1 MKLFYTSNSN
11 NYLLKNIDFDSEKE
25 IQEFTEKNLAELF
38 DLEIIATEFT
48 IKQYRFDTLAFDKS
62 TNSFVIIE
70 YKNTKNY
77 SVIDQG
83 FSYLATMLENKAEFI
98 LKYQQ
103 VKQTTLTKK
112 DINWEGSKLFFI
124 APAYAGYQKNAINFK
139 DIAIELWI
147 VQKFIDQNNNKIIS
161 YNPIKPTTTE
171 ASIKTISPNSSTI
184 NKVTAE
190 TKLYNEEDHLNKTSD
205 EIKQLYAT
213 IKEQILALGDIDLKI
228 NKQTIAFRGNAN
240 IVDIIVYNKQLKIYL
255 NLKSNQLQDPN
266 NSFIDVGTKGHWG
279 VGSYECIL
287 KSAKDININYLMSLI
302 EQSYKKNR

>member
-1 MKLFYTSNSN
+1 MKLFYTSSSN

-103 VKQTTLTKK
+103 VKNTTLTKK

>member
-25 IQEFTEKNLAELF
+25 IQEFTEKNLDELF
-38 DLEIIATEFT
+38 NLEIIATEFT

-83 FSYLATMLENKAEFI
+83 FSYLAAMLDNKAEFI

-103 VKQTTLTKK
+103 VKNITLAKK
-112 DINWEGSKLFFI
+112 DINWEASKLFFI
-124 APAYAGYQKNAINFK
+124 APAYVENQKNAINFK
-139 DIAIELWI
+139 DIAIKLWI

-205 EIKQLYAT
+205 EIKQLYAI

-228 NKQTIAFRGNAN
+228 NKQSIAFRGNTN
-240 IVDIIVYNKQLKIYL
+240 IVDIIVYSKQLKIYL
-255 NLKSNQLQDPN
+255 NLKSKQLKDPN
-266 NSFIDVGTKGHWG
+266 NSFIDIGTKGHWG